1 MSKTCFVVMPIG
13 DQSYGDISLSA
24 SELRKR
30 YDDLARFTYGLL
42 ARIINHGQRPWY

>member
-30 YDDLARFTYGLL
+30 YDDLIKKPFFKQ
-42 ARIINHGQRPWY
+42 IPPSK